1 MPFKE
6 WVKRDLIAIL
16 HTPARRG
23 ILRDALLLEVPQE
36 VEAPLVD
43 DALADKAGAYGRWVA
58 CLGWLDG
65 ACDGGDCVG
74 GDEWQARG
82 EPCASGPPSK

>member
-43 DALADKAGAYGRWVA
+43 DALADKAGAYGRWVRGGWRV
-58 CLGWLDG
+58 LGGLMVL
-65 ACDGGDCVG
+65 AM
-74 GDEWQARG
+74 A
-82 EPCASGPPSK
+82 P